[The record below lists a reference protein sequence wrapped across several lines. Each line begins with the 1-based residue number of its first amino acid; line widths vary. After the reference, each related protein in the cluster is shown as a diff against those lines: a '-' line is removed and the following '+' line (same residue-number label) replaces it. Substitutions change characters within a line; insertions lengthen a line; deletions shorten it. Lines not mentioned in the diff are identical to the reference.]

1 MVKEAVEGEEG
12 SVIESA
18 ATDINTGG
26 SADTISTTV
35 EKAIEQGEREP
46 VRKTGQ
52 ELPPV
57 RKTGVEVGN
66 TPDSTYGETMPDRS
80 WEPYNEKTNPNGWGA
95 PTKAGE
101 HTKPKGTTELP
112 PDKEFDENMPDL
124 ETKVSKTSPLYTK
137 PRGTT
142 NIPEGVGKYPKTIGT
157 PKDSPMFKE
166 RPEESIFT
174 KIVEA
179 PRRLKEKGEEVGYSA
194 QQAYHKSRE
203 VPLEKAAKERY
214 ESRMSENDIKFEKG
228 EISATIHKRR
238 QMEYASTYESEKK
251 PVEQRLVNTS
261 VEVGNAFVAGLKH
274 TQQKVAK
281 EYRSSP
287 APRIKPSQGINTSRI
302 NNIGVRPAQTTS
314 RKGKRS
320 ERAEPT
326 PRYQINFGSS
336 GKGTSTID
344 FSGGYG
350 LFGRAEP
357 KKKKR

>member
-12 SVIESA
+12 SVTEST

-35 EKAIEQGEREP
+35 EKAIDQGQREP
-46 VRKTGQ
+46 INHA
-52 ELPPV
+52 P
-57 RKTGVEVGN
+57 
-66 TPDSTYGETMPDRS
+66 STYSHDESPASKTAHEEDWLPMKETTV
-80 WEPYNEKTNPNGWGA
+80 K
-95 PTKAGE
+95 
-101 HTKPKGTTELP
+101 
-112 PDKEFDENMPDL
+112 
-124 ETKVSKTSPLYTK
+124 KTSPLYTK

-142 NIPEGVGKYPKTIGT
+142 ELPQEKEFDENMPDRDRSVKKTSPLYTKPKGTTSIPDDMGQHPRTMGT
-157 PKDSPMFKE
+157 PKDSPMFQE
-166 RPEESIFT
+166 RPKESIFT

-179 PRRLKEKGEEVGYSA
+179 PRRMKEKGEEMGYSA

-214 ESRMSENDIKFEKG
+214 DSRMSENDIKFEKG

-261 VEVGNAFVAGLKH
+261 MEVGNAFVAGLKH

-287 APRIKPSQGINTSRI
+287 APRIKPSRGVDTSRI
-302 NNIGVRPAQTTS
+302 NNIGVRPAQTTT
-314 RKGKRS
+314 RKGKR
-320 ERAEPT
+320 AEPA
-326 PRYQINFGSS
+326 PKYQIDFGSS
-336 GKGTSTID
+336 GKSQID

-350 LFGRAEP
+350 LFGRAES